1 MHRNDGKVPQVPQEC
16 DACGRSTDVKEIR
29 KYELQPIDG
38 VQVIT
43 MPEGAKILNLQVQR
57 GDWYDHWFPV
67 IWAFVDPKAAPVLR
81 TLRIFR
87 TGELIQSTM
96 NELLYIGT
104 YRIPND
110 KYESDQ
116 PQPFTVR
123 SFHHTSTCGTCS
135 R

>member
-1 MHRNDGKVPQVPQEC
+1 MTPSTT
-16 DACGRSTDVKEIR
+16 STDVKEIR

-43 MPEGAKILNLQVQR
+43 MPEGAKILDLQVQR
-57 GDWYDHWFPV
+57 GDYYDHWFPV

-123 SFHHTSTCGTCS
+123 SFHHT
-135 R
+135 RHVRHVFEVIK